1 MAGISKSFSCMS
13 APLPYLEVDYLN
25 ISQHL
30 LHAHLSQTGV
40 GFRLLVEIYS
50 PQDHKPVCPF
60 GFAKRVLESRGCGDA
75 CG

>member
-1 MAGISKSFSCMS
+1 MS

-30 LHAHLSQTGV
+30 LHAHPSQSGV
-40 GFRLLVEIYS
+40 GFRPPVEISS
-50 PQDHKPVCPF
+50 PQDHKLMHPF
-60 GFAKRVLESRGCGDA
+60 GFAKRVLESWGCGDA

>member
-1 MAGISKSFSCMS
+1 MS

-30 LHAHLSQTGV
+30 LHAHLSQSGV
-40 GFRLLVEIYS
+40 GFRPLVEIYF
-50 PQDHKPVCPF
+50 PQDHKQMCPS
-60 GFAKRVLESRGCGDA
+60 GFAKRVLESRGCGNA